1 MELADIVRQLAQ
13 ALHLPDLSPQP
24 DGSAALRVNGIA
36 VLLAPR
42 PAGEPAFVARAR
54 LGALA
59 GPGAAQCLPA
69 LMSANFFAD
78 GIGGAVA
85 SLDAQADVYLT
96 QHFDL
101 PSTSFAQVMASL
113 ERFVAQA
120 CRCQALLP
128 SPADA
133 APPPHD
139 LVGVRA

>member
-1 MELADIVRQLAQ
+1 MELAEIVRQLAQ
-13 ALHLPDLSPQP
+13 ALQLPDLSPQA
-24 DGSAALRVNGIA
+24 DGSAAFRAQGIA

-59 GPGAAQCLPA
+59 GDAVQCLPA

-101 PSTSFAQVMASL
+101 RSTSFALVLASL

-139 LVGVRA
+139 LMGVRA

>member
-13 ALHLPDLSPQP
+13 ALPLPDLSPQP

-54 LGALA
+54 LGAL
-59 GPGAAQCLPA
+59 GRNAAQCLPA

-101 PSTSFAQVMASL
+101 RSTSFAQVMASL

-120 CRCQALLP
+120 RRCQALLP
-128 SPADA
+128 SPADP

-139 LVGVRA
+139 LVAVRA